1 MLIIKNASQVLTLE
15 GELRTGE
22 TMKDLS
28 IIENGAVAIEGETI
42 VDMGPTAS
50 IDGDGEVIDATGK
63 VVMPGFVDPH
73 THLIFEGTREDE
85 FLMKIEGKS
94 YMEIM
99 ESGGGIHYTVRY
111 TQKASKER
119 LQENALRALDR
130 MLSCGTTTI
139 EAKSGYG
146 LDMDTEIKSL
156 QSIAQIHHPVERLP
170 TYLAHAKPPGFEG
183 DYTEYIIETMLP
195 RVAPLSIFVD
205 VFCEEGVF
213 SPEET
218 RRIVK
223 AARDYD
229 LIPRL
234 HVDEFSSG
242 GAELAVELGCISA
255 DHLEHTGEEGMRLLA
270 QSDVIAILLP
280 GTPFV
285 LNSAYPNAR
294 KMIDEGIPVALATD
308 YNPNCLTES
317 MQMIIS
323 LACMKLKMTQAE
335 AICASTINAAYSLDK
350 SDRGSIEVGKQA
362 DILIMD
368 IPSYKH
374 LGYHFGVNLV
384 DTVIKKGIQVIT
396 PSIPDYRS
404 EEKSIWK

>member
-15 GELRTGE
+15 GELRTGK

-99 ESGGGIHYTVRY
+99 KSGGGIHYTVRR

-119 LQENALRALDR
+119 LQEFALRALDR

-146 LDMDTEIKSL
+146 LDVDTEVKSL

-183 DYTEYIIETMLP
+183 DYTEYVIETVLP

-213 SPEET
+213 STEET
-218 RRIVK
+218 RRIVR

-242 GAELAVELGCISA
+242 GAELAVELDCISA
-255 DHLEHTGEEGMRLLA
+255 DHLEQTSEEGMHLLA

-285 LNSAYPNAR
+285 LNSAYPDAR

-396 PSIPDYRS
+396 PSIPEYRS